1 MPGHRRWCRL
11 ARPRLLLFRRLV
23 MAAIGLSI
31 LIPVFNRE
39 VAALVQALRAQLP
52 DWPGPAEIRLLDDG
66 SVEAFRS
73 QNRLLAALP
82 NVVYQELAAN
92 VGRAAIRNQLAASAQ
107 YEWLLLLDNDSLLPD
122 QQFLARYAQAQ
133 AAGPVGLFIGG
144 TTYEATPPADPALR
158 LRWHY
163 GRAREMRPAAVR
175 QRDPGGQ
182 LSINNALLPGAL
194 LRCFP
199 LDERLSGYGH
209 EDTKFGLEL
218 SRAHV
223 PVRHLDNPVLHD
235 GLEPAAVF
243 LAKSQ
248 QAVRNLAHVL
258 RTDGLGA
265 TTRLAQA
272 AERLR
277 RAGLAGAARA
287 VLGATEPVLRHN
299 LLSKSPSLRALDAL
313 KLLWLL
319 RE

>member
-1 MPGHRRWCRL
+1 
-11 ARPRLLLFRRLV
+11 
-23 MAAIGLSI
+23 MAGLSI

-39 VAALVQALRAQLP
+39 VAPLVYSLLAQLS

-66 SVEAFRS
+66 STEEFRAK
-73 QNRLLAALP
+73 NWPLAALP
-82 NVVYQELAAN
+82 SVVYQELAHN
-92 VGRAAIRNQLAASAQ
+92 VGRAAIRNQLAANATH
-107 YEWLLLLDNDSLLPD
+107 EWLLLLDNDSLLPD
-122 QQFLARYAQAQ
+122 QQFIARYAQAQ
-133 AAGPVGLFIGG
+133 ATEASMLFIGG
-144 TTYEATPPADPALR
+144 TTYEAAPPADPALR

-163 GRAREMRPAAVR
+163 GRAREMRPAAER
-175 QRDPGGQ
+175 QRDPGSQ
-182 LSINNALLPGAL
+182 LSINNALLPKAL
-194 LRCFP
+194 LQKYP

-248 QAVRNLAHVL
+248 QAVRNLAQVL

-265 TTRLAQA
+265 NTRLVQA

-277 RAGLAGAARA
+277 RARLAGAAQA
-287 VLGATEPVLRHN
+287 ALAAAEPLLRRN
-299 LLSKSPSLRALDAL
+299 LLGSKPSLRALDAL

-319 RE
+319 REQ

>member
-1 MPGHRRWCRL
+1 
-11 ARPRLLLFRRLV
+11 
-23 MAAIGLSI
+23 MAGLSI

-39 VAALVQALRAQLP
+39 VAPLVHSLLAQLA

-66 SVEAFRS
+66 SVEEFRVKN
-73 QNRLLAALP
+73 QPLAALP
-82 NVVYQELAAN
+82 NVVYQELPHN
-92 VGRAAIRNQLAASAQ
+92 VGRAAIRNQLAASAK

-122 QQFLARYAQAQ
+122 QQFLARYAQAL
-133 AAGPVGLFIGG
+133 ATGPAGLFIGG
-144 TTYEATPPADPALR
+144 TTYEEVPPTDPALR

-163 GRAREMRPAAVR
+163 GRAREMRPAALR

-182 LSINNALLPGAL
+182 LTINNALLPKAL
-194 LRCFP
+194 LQKYP

-218 SRAHV
+218 SRASV

-248 QAVRNLAHVL
+248 QAVRNLAQVL
-258 RTDGLGA
+258 RTDGLGRA
-265 TTRLAQA
+265 TRLVQA

-277 RAGLAGAARA
+277 RAKLARPARVALSAA
-287 VLGATEPVLRHN
+287 EPSLRRN
-299 LLSKSPSLRALDAL
+299 LLGNKPSLRALDAL

-319 RE
+319 REW

>member
-1 MPGHRRWCRL
+1 
-11 ARPRLLLFRRLV
+11 
-23 MAAIGLSI
+23 MAGLSI

-39 VAALVQALRAQLP
+39 VSELVKSLVMQLP
-52 DWPGPAEIRLLDDG
+52 DWPGSVEIKLLDDG
-66 SVEAFRS
+66 STEEFKV
-73 QNRLLAALP
+73 QNRALTTLP
-82 NVVYQELAAN
+82 NVIYQEVEAN
-92 VGRAAIRNQLAASAQ
+92 VGRATIRNQLAASAK

-122 QQFLARYAQAQ
+122 YQFLARYAQVQIRDSQ
-133 AAGPVGLFIGG
+133 AIIIGG

-158 LRWHY
+158 LRWLY

-182 LSINNALLPGAL
+182 LSINNALLPSEL
-194 LRCFP
+194 LRRFP

-218 SRAHV
+218 SRAGV
-223 PVRHLDNPVLHD
+223 AVRHLDNPVLHD
-235 GLEPAAVF
+235 GLEPAAIF

-248 QAVRNLAHVL
+248 QAVHNLAQVL

-272 AERLR
+272 NERLR
-277 RAGLAGAARA
+277 QVKLAGVAEAA
-287 VLGATEPVLRHN
+287 LATLEPMLRRN
-299 LLSKSPSLRALDAL
+299 LLSTNPSLRVLDAL

-319 RE
+319 REH

>member
-1 MPGHRRWCRL
+1 M
-11 ARPRLLLFRRLV
+11 V
-23 MAAIGLSI
+23 GLSI

-39 VAALVQALRAQLP
+39 VAPLVHALRAQLP
-52 DWPGPAEIRLLDDG
+52 DWPGPAEIRLLDDD
-66 SVEAFRS
+66 STETFRS

-82 NVVYQELAAN
+82 GVVYQELTTN
-92 VGRAAIRNQLAASAQ
+92 VGRAAIRNQLAASAH

-133 AAGPVGLFIGG
+133 AAGPAALFVGG
-144 TTYEATPPADPALR
+144 TTYEATPPADLSLH
-158 LRWHY
+158 LRWRY

-175 QRDPGGQ
+175 QRDPSGQ
-182 LSINNALLPGAL
+182 LSVNNALLPSAL
-194 LRCFP
+194 MRRFP

-218 SRAHV
+218 SRAGV

-248 QAVRNLAHVL
+248 QAVRNLAQVL

-265 TTRLAQA
+265 TTRLVQA
-272 AERLR
+272 AGRLR
-277 RAGLAGAARA
+277 RVGLARAAQA
-287 VLGATEPVLRHN
+287 TLGALEPALRHN
-299 LLSKSPSLRALDAL
+299 LLSNRPSLRALDAL

-319 RE
+319 RER

>member
-1 MPGHRRWCRL
+1 M
-11 ARPRLLLFRRLV
+11 V
-23 MAAIGLSI
+23 GLSI

-39 VAALVQALRAQLP
+39 VATLVHALRAQLP

-66 SVEAFRS
+66 STETFRS

-82 NVVYQELAAN
+82 SVVYQELTTN
-92 VGRAAIRNQLAASAQ
+92 VGRAAIRNQLTASAQ

-133 AAGPVGLFIGG
+133 AAGPTALFVGG
-144 TTYEATPPADPALR
+144 TTYEATPPADPALH
-158 LRWHY
+158 LRWRY

-175 QRDPGGQ
+175 QRDPCGQ
-182 LSINNALLPGAL
+182 LSINNALLPSAL
-194 LRCFP
+194 MRRFP

-218 SRAHV
+218 SRAGV

-248 QAVRNLAHVL
+248 QAVRNLAQVL
-258 RTDGLGA
+258 RTDGLG
-265 TTRLAQA
+265 TTSHLVQA

-277 RAGLAGAARA
+277 RAGLARAAQA
-287 VLGATEPVLRHN
+287 TLGALEPTLRRN
-299 LLSKSPSLRALDAL
+299 LLSNTPSLRALDAL

-319 RE
+319 REW

>member
-1 MPGHRRWCRL
+1 
-11 ARPRLLLFRRLV
+11 
-23 MAAIGLSI
+23 MAAVGLSI
-31 LIPVFNRE
+31 LIPVFNRD
-39 VAALVQALRAQLP
+39 VGPLVKQLVQQAPA
-52 DWPGPAEIRLLDDG
+52 WPGPVEIRLLDDD
-66 SVEAFRS
+66 SADAYRQ
-73 QNRLLAALP
+73 QNQLLAALP
-82 NVVYQELAAN
+82 GVSYVELPAN

-122 QQFLARYAQAQ
+122 QQFLSRYAQAQ
-133 AAGPVGLFIGG
+133 AAGPVALFVGG
-144 TTYEATPPADPALR
+144 TTYEAAPPADPALR

-182 LSINNALLPGAL
+182 LSINNALLPKTL
-194 LRCFP
+194 LKRFP

-218 SRAHV
+218 SRAGV

-248 QAVRNLAHVL
+248 QAVRNLAQVL

-265 TTRLAQA
+265 TTRLVRA

-277 RAGLAGAARA
+277 RAGLARAAQA
-287 VLGATEPVLRHN
+287 ALGALEPALRQN
-299 LLSKSPSLRALDAL
+299 LLGQKPSLRALDAL

-319 RE
+319 REW